1 MKMDEINKIIRDLWR
16 STYRGQGVSHF
27 NKRALLLICGIF
39 RNTVFPPPYCH
50 LSILFSL
57 QILSMWRSDLMW
69 MRIHLLE

>member
-16 STYRGQGVSHF
+16 STYRGQGVSRI
-27 NKRALLLICGIF
+27 NKTELLLFCGIF
-39 RNTVFPPPYCH
+39 RNTVLPPYCH

-57 QILSMWRSDLMW
+57 QILSMSRSDLMW